1 MPPNDQNPDQ
11 PPAPITPTQ
20 FDPVEI
26 TPLLAAAIHGVE
38 VAAAYERAGLT
49 RAEAIG
55 VMTEL
60 TKPQICG
67 VCRGKLQ

>member
-1 MPPNDQNPDQ
+1 MPPINPNPDQ
-11 PPAPITPTQ
+11 PPTPITPTQ
-20 FDPVEI
+20 FDPIEI

-38 VAAAYERAGLT
+38 VASAYQRAGLS

-60 TKPQICG
+60 TKPQVCV
-67 VCRGKLQ
+67 VCRDKLQ